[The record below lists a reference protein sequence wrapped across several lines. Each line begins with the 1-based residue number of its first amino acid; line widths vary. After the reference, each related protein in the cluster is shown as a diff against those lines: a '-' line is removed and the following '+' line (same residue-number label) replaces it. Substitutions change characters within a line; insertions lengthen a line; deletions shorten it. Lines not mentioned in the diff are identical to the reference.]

1 MDVLRGFA
9 LLGIF
14 FVNITFMAS
23 AYPGNLVN
31 DPQFAS
37 SADVVARFLTTTLF
51 SMKFYLLFSF
61 LFGYS
66 FVLQMEAANRAGAS
80 FVPRMVRR
88 VAGLF
93 AIGVGHIVLLYGG
106 DILTTYAVVCLI
118 LLAMFRIGDRAA
130 FVVSGAIYAFVILSL
145 VISAVFI
152 DRSSF
157 MPPHDE
163 ALVNASAQ
171 TQDMLGGPAE
181 IIGQH
186 IAGVGLLVVQSISL
200 QGPTALAM
208 FLMGMVA
215 ARRQLFAG
223 LAGRASLLRRTQA
236 IGFAVGL
243 TGGVVFALL
252 GGDTNTWA
260 TAASVITAPFLCAA
274 YVATLVRIMHAS
286 SGAWVGKVFAPVG
299 RIALTNYLG
308 QSFAGLLLFSGVG
321 LGLAGKISPP
331 LLMVLAVAIFALQA
345 AISAWWLRS
354 HRYGP
359 AEYLLRWLTNWSR
372 P

>member
-1 MDVLRGFA
+1 
-9 LLGIF
+9 
-14 FVNITFMAS
+14 
-23 AYPGNLVN
+23 
-31 DPQFAS
+31 
-37 SADVVARFLTTTLF
+37 
-51 SMKFYLLFSF
+51 
-61 LFGYS
+61 
-66 FVLQMEAANRAGAS
+66 
-80 FVPRMVRR
+80 
-88 VAGLF
+88 
-93 AIGVGHIVLLYGG
+93 
-106 DILTTYAVVCLI
+106 
-118 LLAMFRIGDRAA
+118 
-130 FVVSGAIYAFVILSL
+130 
-145 VISAVFI
+145 
-152 DRSSF
+152 

-274 YVATLVRIMHAS
+274 YMATLVRIMHAS

-359 AEYLLRWLTNWSR
+359 AEYFLRWLTNWSR